1 MGWVDGPGRELGR
14 REGEAMGTRLVVPWE
29 QRIRFGLS
37 DKHERAFENL
47 TESQPGTISRASSD
61 FPVFLPPVS

>member
-1 MGWVDGPGRELGR
+1 
-14 REGEAMGTRLVVPWE
+14 MGTRLVVPWE